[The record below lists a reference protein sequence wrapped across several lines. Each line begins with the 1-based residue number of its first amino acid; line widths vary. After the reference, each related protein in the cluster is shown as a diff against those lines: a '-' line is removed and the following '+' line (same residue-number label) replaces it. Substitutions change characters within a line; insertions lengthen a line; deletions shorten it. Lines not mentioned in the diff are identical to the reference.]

1 MRHNPRRVKKGPAL
15 AAWLVAAVACGS
27 CATSR
32 RVVASLTANCRE
44 VQSGVAFEMMRD
56 NPGLLLLDV
65 RHASEFTRELPR
77 LPRSREVPHSELPRR
92 YREIA
97 AWKKEA
103 ILGFSRDGTDAA
115 SACEFLARQDF
126 LYVSHVSGG
135 IQEWVRRRF
144 GRVAPAEE

>member
-1 MRHNPRRVKKGPAL
+1 MRDNPRRVTKNAL
-15 AAWLVAAVACGS
+15 SVAVGVLLALGS
-27 CATSR
+27 GCATSR

-44 VQSGVAFEMMRD
+44 VQPGVAHEMMRD

-65 RHASEFTRELPR
+65 RHQGEMTPELPKV
-77 LPRSREVPHSELPRR
+77 PRARQIPLSELPRR

-97 AWKKEA
+97 PWRKSS
-103 ILGFSRDGTDAA
+103 ILIFSRDGTDAA

-135 IQEWVRRRF
+135 VQQWMRQRF
-144 GRVAPAEE
+144 GRVAEPS